1 MYFKYLPFIL
11 ITPQLPKLG
20 INWIDLDTL
29 SLGELKQL
37 QADVAAAIKNF
48 ETRSRAEALAELKA
62 LAASKGFSLEEL
74 TGTGKGKAKRG
85 SAPVKFIDPRLYQKT
100 PGRAVDVSHAGWLR
114 RSAAASHWRTLQSE
128 TDARPDLYQNASA
141 LCWHS
146 TVVQTFKL
154 SSINNTAP

>member
-1 MYFKYLPFIL
+1 LYFKYLPFIL
-11 ITPQLPKLG
+11 ITSQLPKLG

-85 SAPVKFIDPRLYQKT
+85 SAPVKFIDPAVPENT
-100 PGRAVDVSHAGWLR
+100 WTGRGRQPRWLVE
-114 RSAAASHWRTLQSE
+114 A
-128 TDARPDLYQNASA
+128 
-141 LCWHS
+141 
-146 TVVQTFKL
+146 L
-154 SSINNTAP
+154 SSGKSLEDFAV